1 MQTKITIATRQSP
14 LALWQA
20 NHIKTELERFHPGL
34 LVQILGMT
42 TDGDRFLD
50 TDLSKLGGKGVF
62 VKALE
67 EALLRGEADIA
78 VHSMKDVP
86 INLPDGLDIPCI
98 CARASVEDAFVSN
111 QFTDLNALPPQ
122 ARIGTS
128 SLRRHSQL
136 KFHRADFTILPL
148 RGNIHTRLQKLDA
161 GHYEAIILAAAG
173 LERMQ
178 LGERIRHKL
187 AFKLCLPAVGQGAL
201 GIECRSD
208 DPRTQRLL
216 QPLNHSPTQAALAAE
231 RYVNLKLGG
240 SCHAPIGA
248 LAVWHNQQL
257 VLQAMVA
264 SPSGKQ
270 RLWAEAS
277 LVADGSEQAAAFQQ
291 LGEQVATQLIQQG
304 ALALLAEHE

>member
-1 MQTKITIATRQSP
+1 

-20 NHIKTELERFHPGL
+20 NHIKAELEKFHPGIQ
-34 LVQILGMT
+34 VHILGMT

-67 EALLRGEADIA
+67 EALLRGDADIA

-86 INLPDGLDIPCI
+86 VNLPDGLNMPCI
-98 CARASVEDAFVSN
+98 CARVSVEDAFVSN
-111 QFTDLNALPPQ
+111 QFTDLNALPAQ

-136 KFHRADFTILPL
+136 KYHRADFTILPL
-148 RGNIHTRLQKLDA
+148 RGNIHTRLQKLDD
-161 GHYEAIILAAAG
+161 GHYDAIVLAAAG

-178 LGERIRHKL
+178 LDERIRHKL
-187 AFKLCLPAVGQGAL
+187 ALKLCLPAVGQGAL

-208 DPRTQRLL
+208 DWHTQQLL
-216 QPLNHSPTQAALAAE
+216 QPLNHPATHAAVLAE
-231 RYVNLKLGG
+231 RQVNLSLGG

-248 LAVWHNQQL
+248 LAIWQGQQL
-257 VLQAMVA
+257 SLQAMVA
-264 SPSGKQ
+264 NASGKQ
-270 RLWAEAS
+270 RLWADAS
-277 LVADGSEQAAAFQQ
+277 LTTDIAAPAAAFQQ
-291 LGEQVATQLIQQG
+291 FGAQVATQLIQQG
-304 ALALLAEHE
+304 ALALLAEHA